1 MQGIPLKQKKRQ
13 EKLSELIQPLA
24 LKKLNEPLKALSDQ
38 LKQFKT
44 QRVKSNDQRKH
55 IDKGINEYD
64 KKVTLLLS
72 KLSEQ
77 LNRRNKSRGQGLSND
92 QGNSLE
98 NKTTEKW
105 NDMP

>member
-1 MQGIPLKQKKRQ
+1 M
-13 EKLSELIQPLA
+13 
-24 LKKLNEPLKALSDQ
+24 
-38 LKQFKT
+38 
-44 QRVKSNDQRKH
+44 
-55 IDKGINEYD
+55 DKGINEYD

-77 LNRRNKSRGQGLSND
+77 LNRRNKSRGLGLSND